1 MTGLL
6 ATVLRSLTRSQ
17 DVVASSAASIAYQPF
32 VFVPIATQLLSAALP
47 NPVTFSGNCD
57 SIFSPCSSRSS
68 CARICMVR
76 KSFIIVDQFSEL
88 LRARASPLVMSGI
101 LTVRQDAGVSLQDQ

>member
-17 DVVASSAASIAYQPF
+17 DVVASSAASIAYQPL

-57 SIFSPCSSRSS
+57 SRFFSWSSRSRH
-68 CARICMVR
+68 AGTCMVR
-76 KSFIIVDQFSEL
+76 QGFIIVDQFSEL
-88 LRARASPLVMSGI
+88 FRARGSPK
-101 LTVRQDAGVSLQDQ
+101 RCPDF